1 VLRPYQS
8 RAVEFL
14 TGSPAPRRRGFIQAP
29 AGAGKTIVA
38 ACAVARIAK
47 PGDKVYW
54 LANTR
59 EQVDQGIAAISRVEG
74 PPDVEFTVCC
84 VAAAPDTSGAD
95 IVVVDEAHHGPAAS
109 WLSCIKPALDKGAI
123 VWGFSATPWHE
134 DDERNKIVKATFVDF
149 FSVERSEVEASGH
162 LAKGKVYIH
171 DLDTAGQFD
180 REIEAAA
187 ARETIRRCRAF
198 PGVPRFE
205 HERRAKWQ
213 ITQEF
218 VQQNPGRNSAAVS
231 MALRESE
238 AGHSVLMLVY
248 SIEHGTELAG
258 RVPGAEICHS
268 KLPKK
273 KRAALIAGF
282 RDGSLRVLLATS
294 LADEGLDVP
303 RASRLIL
310 VAGGRSAGKLEQR
323 AGRVLR
329 PFEGK
334 EGGVIHDFLD
344 TGASFAHA
352 QARARY
358 RVYEKLGYS
367 PEIVRY

>member
-1 VLRPYQS
+1 MLRPYQS

-14 TGSPAPRRRGFIQAP
+14 TDSPSPRLRGFIQAP
-29 AGAGKTIVA
+29 AGAGKTIIA
-38 ACAVARIAK
+38 ASAVAKIAR

-59 EQVDQGIAAISRVEG
+59 EQVEQGIAAISRVEG
-74 PPDVEFTVCC
+74 PEGVNFVVCC
-84 VAAAPDTSGAD
+84 VASAPDTSDAD

-109 WLSCIKPALDKGAI
+109 WLAVIKPALDKGAV

-134 DDERNKIVKATFVDF
+134 DEERNKIVQATFVDF

-198 PGVPRFE
+198 PGIPRFE

-213 ITQEF
+213 ITQEY
-218 VQQNPGRNSAAVS
+218 VQANAGRNAAAVS
-231 MALRESE
+231 LALRESGD
-238 AGHSVLMLVY
+238 GHSVLMLVY
-248 SIEHGTELAG
+248 SIEHGTALTEQI
-258 RVPGAEICHS
+258 PGAQICHS

-273 KRAALIAGF
+273 KRAQMIADF
-282 RDGSLRVLLATS
+282 RSGELKVLLATS

-303 RASRLIL
+303 RASVLVL
-310 VAGGRSAGKLEQR
+310 VAGGRAAGKLEQR

-344 TGASFAHA
+344 AGASFAHA
-352 QARARY
+352 QARARF
-358 RVYEKLGYS
+358 RIYEKLGYS
-367 PEIVRY
+367 PEIKRY

>member
-1 VLRPYQS
+1 MLRPYQS

-14 TGSPAPRRRGFIQAP
+14 AGSPAPRLRGFIQAP
-29 AGAGKTIVA
+29 AGAGKTVIA
-38 ACAVARIAK
+38 ASAVARAAK

-59 EQVDQGIAAISRVEG
+59 EQVDQGIAAIQRVDG
-74 PPDVEFTVCC
+74 PPDVDFTVCC
-84 VAAAPDTSGAD
+84 VAAAPDTSDAD

-134 DDERNKIVKATFVDF
+134 DEERNKIVKATFVDF

-162 LAKGKVYIH
+162 LAKGKVYVH
-171 DLDTAGQFD
+171 DLDTAGQYD

-198 PGVPRFE
+198 PGIPRFE

-231 MALRESE
+231 LALREAE

-248 SIEHGTELAG
+248 SIEHGTELAT
-258 RVPGAEICHS
+258 RIPGAEICHS

-344 TGASFAHA
+344 SGASFAHA

-358 RVYEKLGYS
+358 RVYEKLGYR
-367 PEIVRY
+367 PEIIRY